1 MQKYI
6 YLKIKQV
13 LETKNKM
20 DPVNRVDTSL
30 SILISVILLRINFTS
45 KIVGKLE
52 DSPKL
57 TANGVKKEKIW
68 RIKQEGLP
76 YFQPEFQK
84 RETSWR
90 GNIKERTT
98 ETSKWWV
105 PRAERALAS

>member
-1 MQKYI
+1 MGSEHNNYVCNLKVIQEGLENRSQEYETIKMQKYI

-57 TANGVKKEKIW
+57 TANGVKKEKI
-68 RIKQEGLP
+68 
-76 YFQPEFQK
+76 
-84 RETSWR
+84 
-90 GNIKERTT
+90 
-98 ETSKWWV
+98 
-105 PRAERALAS
+105 